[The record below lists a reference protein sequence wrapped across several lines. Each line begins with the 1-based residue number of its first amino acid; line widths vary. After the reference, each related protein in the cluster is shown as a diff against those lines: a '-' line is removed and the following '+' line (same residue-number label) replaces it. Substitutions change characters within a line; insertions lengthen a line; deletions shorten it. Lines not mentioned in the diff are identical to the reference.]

1 MDKKQNTEEMEVLK
15 TFMNMMEQYGM
26 KEQAKEYMVGFHYV
40 IDMQLQMASMT
51 QELQKVR
58 EQLAKL
64 QESQPKVETYT
75 AAKKIT
81 VIQKKSTI
89 ARKHLSKVKNELV
102 NTAKETVSSMKN
114 KGREEVNHILV
125 KGIGKAQSMISECR
139 GVFADLLQDFE
150 SAAKR
155 IDEIGNEIK
164 QVGNS
169 TRNVGRLLAGK
180 KRKELSN
187 EADGVALTRVINK
200 PIKEGIILLKNEIIG
215 MDDVSKKLEEFS
227 AKLQMPMEEKKEN
240 ETELAVAVADRYI
253 SIHEVDEGYD
263 YTIYNQN
270 YKELDGGVYDNP
282 DISIREALNE
292 IVTDLREP
300 RHDSVR
306 DVYYR
311 DSVQGQVD
319 SNSKVHRVDYDT
331 LVERA
336 EQINVIQQNVVEQ
349 FRQKTLECFQPI
361 GDITVADIEATAYA
375 YVQSVLDDMELGA
388 KVVDVAVSGSRSRGM
403 EDKKSDIDIVVEYA
417 GNIKEDVLFNALHE
431 DGLKLGGIDVDINPI
446 TEAQTGTMKTYL
458 PQVEHYFIEKIAG
471 EIDEFAY
478 GYDTYA
484 YQDEVS
490 DREEHIASIKTSIET
505 GDTGYLKEWLNEII
519 EENEYTEHVSK
530 SKQLLKKLQ
539 QLEKVSEYKPLA
551 KVEELEEGNYN
562 KIDGLIDNSE
572 KHNKKENEAKHVRI
586 SIREKMA
593 EKKEEMEKRKKQK
606 ECEAVKGKTIGSS
619 HAVGSFSKSD
629 MLQ

>member
-1 MDKKQNTEEMEVLK
+1 MKME
-15 TFMNMMEQYGM
+15 
-26 KEQAKEYMVGFHYV
+26 
-40 IDMQLQMASMT
+40 
-51 QELQKVR
+51 
-58 EQLAKL
+58 
-64 QESQPKVETYT
+64 
-75 AAKKIT
+75 
-81 VIQKKSTI
+81 
-89 ARKHLSKVKNELV
+89 
-102 NTAKETVSSMKN
+102 N
-114 KGREEVNHILV
+114 K
-125 KGIGKAQSMISECR
+125 
-139 GVFADLLQDFE
+139 
-150 SAAKR
+150 
-155 IDEIGNEIK
+155 
-164 QVGNS
+164 
-169 TRNVGRLLAGK
+169 
-180 KRKELSN
+180 
-187 EADGVALTRVINK
+187 
-200 PIKEGIILLKNEIIG
+200 
-215 MDDVSKKLEEFS
+215 
-227 AKLQMPMEEKKEN
+227 
-240 ETELAVAVADRYI
+240 TELAVAIADRYI
-253 SIHEVDEGYD
+253 SIHEVDDGYD
-263 YTIYNQN
+263 YTIYDRN

-292 IVTDLREP
+292 IVADLREP
-300 RHDSVR
+300 HYDIVR

-311 DSVQGQVD
+311 DPVQGQVD
-319 SNSKVHRVDYDT
+319 SNSKVQPIDYDI
-331 LVERA
+331 LMERA
-336 EQINVIQQNVVEQ
+336 EQINAVQQNVVEQ
-349 FRQKTLECFQPI
+349 FKQKTLECFQPI

-403 EDKKSDIDIVVEYA
+403 EEEKSDIDIVVEYA
-417 GNIKEDVLFNALHE
+417 GNIKEDVLFNSLHE

-446 TEAQTGTMKTYL
+446 TESQTGTMKTYL
-458 PQVEHYFIEKIAG
+458 PQVEQYFIEKLAG

-519 EENEYTEHVSK
+519 EENEYTEHVSQA
-530 SKQLLKKLQ
+530 KQLLKKLQ
-539 QLEKVSEYKPLA
+539 QLEKVQEYKPLA

-606 ECEAVKGKTIGSS
+606 ECETIKGKMIGSS
-619 HAVGSFSKSD
+619 YAVGSFSKSD

>member
-1 MDKKQNTEEMEVLK
+1 MKME
-15 TFMNMMEQYGM
+15 
-26 KEQAKEYMVGFHYV
+26 
-40 IDMQLQMASMT
+40 
-51 QELQKVR
+51 
-58 EQLAKL
+58 
-64 QESQPKVETYT
+64 
-75 AAKKIT
+75 
-81 VIQKKSTI
+81 
-89 ARKHLSKVKNELV
+89 
-102 NTAKETVSSMKN
+102 N
-114 KGREEVNHILV
+114 K
-125 KGIGKAQSMISECR
+125 
-139 GVFADLLQDFE
+139 
-150 SAAKR
+150 
-155 IDEIGNEIK
+155 
-164 QVGNS
+164 
-169 TRNVGRLLAGK
+169 
-180 KRKELSN
+180 
-187 EADGVALTRVINK
+187 
-200 PIKEGIILLKNEIIG
+200 
-215 MDDVSKKLEEFS
+215 
-227 AKLQMPMEEKKEN
+227 
-240 ETELAVAVADRYI
+240 TELAVAIADRYI
-253 SIHEVDEGYD
+253 SIHEVDDGYD
-263 YTIYNQN
+263 YTIYDRN

-300 RHDSVR
+300 HYDTVR

-311 DSVQGQVD
+311 DLVQGQVD
-319 SNSKVHRVDYDT
+319 SNSKVHQIDYDT

-336 EQINVIQQNVVEQ
+336 EQINAVQQNVVEQ
-349 FRQKTLECFQPI
+349 FRQKTLECFQPK

-388 KVVDVAVSGSRSRGM
+388 KVVDVAVSGSRCRGI
-403 EDKKSDIDIVVEYA
+403 EEEKSDIDIVVEYA

-446 TEAQTGTMKTYL
+446 TESQTGTMKTYL
-458 PQVEHYFIEKIAG
+458 PQVEQYFIEKLAG
-471 EIDEFAY
+471 EIDEYVY

-505 GDTGYLKEWLNEII
+505 GDTGYLKEWLNEIV
-519 EENEYTEHVSK
+519 EENEYTEHVSQA
-530 SKQLLKKLQ
+530 KQLLKKLQ
-539 QLEKVSEYKPLA
+539 QLEKVPEYKPLA

-606 ECEAVKGKTIGSS
+606 ECETVKGKMIGSS

>member
-1 MDKKQNTEEMEVLK
+1 MEME
-15 TFMNMMEQYGM
+15 
-26 KEQAKEYMVGFHYV
+26 
-40 IDMQLQMASMT
+40 
-51 QELQKVR
+51 
-58 EQLAKL
+58 
-64 QESQPKVETYT
+64 
-75 AAKKIT
+75 
-81 VIQKKSTI
+81 
-89 ARKHLSKVKNELV
+89 
-102 NTAKETVSSMKN
+102 N
-114 KGREEVNHILV
+114 K
-125 KGIGKAQSMISECR
+125 
-139 GVFADLLQDFE
+139 
-150 SAAKR
+150 
-155 IDEIGNEIK
+155 
-164 QVGNS
+164 
-169 TRNVGRLLAGK
+169 
-180 KRKELSN
+180 
-187 EADGVALTRVINK
+187 
-200 PIKEGIILLKNEIIG
+200 
-215 MDDVSKKLEEFS
+215 
-227 AKLQMPMEEKKEN
+227 
-240 ETELAVAVADRYI
+240 TELAVAIADRYI
-253 SIHEVDEGYD
+253 SIHEVDDGYD
-263 YTIYNQN
+263 YTIYDRN

-300 RHDSVR
+300 HYDAVR

-311 DSVQGQVD
+311 DQVQGQVD
-319 SNSKVHRVDYDT
+319 SNSKVQLVDYDT
-331 LVERA
+331 LIERA
-336 EQINVIQQNVVEQ
+336 EQLNAVQQNAVEQ

-403 EDKKSDIDIVVEYA
+403 EEEKSDIDIVVEYA

-431 DGLKLGGIDVDINPI
+431 DGLKLGGINVDINPI
-446 TEAQTGTMKTYL
+446 TESQTGTMKTYL
-458 PQVEHYFIEKIAG
+458 PQVEQYFIKKLAG

-505 GDTGYLKEWLNEII
+505 GDTGYLKEWLNEIV
-519 EENEYTEHVSK
+519 EENEYTEHVSQA
-530 SKQLLKKLQ
+530 KQLLKKLQ
-539 QLEKVSEYKPLA
+539 QLEKVPEYKPLA

-572 KHNKKENEAKHVRI
+572 KYNKKENEAKHVRI

-606 ECEAVKGKTIGSS
+606 ECETVKGKMIGSS
-619 HAVGSFSKSD
+619 YAVGSFSKSD

>member
-1 MDKKQNTEEMEVLK
+1 MKME
-15 TFMNMMEQYGM
+15 
-26 KEQAKEYMVGFHYV
+26 
-40 IDMQLQMASMT
+40 
-51 QELQKVR
+51 
-58 EQLAKL
+58 
-64 QESQPKVETYT
+64 
-75 AAKKIT
+75 
-81 VIQKKSTI
+81 
-89 ARKHLSKVKNELV
+89 
-102 NTAKETVSSMKN
+102 N
-114 KGREEVNHILV
+114 K
-125 KGIGKAQSMISECR
+125 
-139 GVFADLLQDFE
+139 
-150 SAAKR
+150 
-155 IDEIGNEIK
+155 
-164 QVGNS
+164 
-169 TRNVGRLLAGK
+169 
-180 KRKELSN
+180 
-187 EADGVALTRVINK
+187 
-200 PIKEGIILLKNEIIG
+200 
-215 MDDVSKKLEEFS
+215 
-227 AKLQMPMEEKKEN
+227 
-240 ETELAVAVADRYI
+240 TELAVAIADRYI
-253 SIHEVDEGYD
+253 SIHEVDDGYD
-263 YTIYNQN
+263 YTIYDQN

-282 DISIREALNE
+282 DISIREALNK
-292 IVTDLREP
+292 IITDLRES
-300 RHDSVR
+300 HYDAVR

-311 DSVQGQVD
+311 DPVQGQVD
-319 SNSKVHRVDYDT
+319 SNSKVQLVDYDT
-331 LVERA
+331 FKERT
-336 EQINVIQQNVVEQ
+336 EQINAVQQNVVEQ
-349 FRQKTLECFQPI
+349 FKQKTLEYFQPI
-361 GDITVADIEATAYA
+361 GDIMVADIEATAYA

-403 EDKKSDIDIVVEYA
+403 EDEKSDIDIVVEYA

-458 PQVEHYFIEKIAG
+458 PQVEQYFIEKIAG

-519 EENEYTEHVSK
+519 EENEYTEHVSQA
-530 SKQLLKKLQ
+530 KQLFKKLQ
-539 QLEKVSEYKPLA
+539 QFEKVPEYKPLA

-606 ECEAVKGKTIGSS
+606 ECEAVKGKMIGSS

>member
-1 MDKKQNTEEMEVLK
+1 MKME
-15 TFMNMMEQYGM
+15 
-26 KEQAKEYMVGFHYV
+26 
-40 IDMQLQMASMT
+40 
-51 QELQKVR
+51 
-58 EQLAKL
+58 
-64 QESQPKVETYT
+64 
-75 AAKKIT
+75 
-81 VIQKKSTI
+81 
-89 ARKHLSKVKNELV
+89 
-102 NTAKETVSSMKN
+102 N
-114 KGREEVNHILV
+114 K
-125 KGIGKAQSMISECR
+125 
-139 GVFADLLQDFE
+139 
-150 SAAKR
+150 
-155 IDEIGNEIK
+155 
-164 QVGNS
+164 
-169 TRNVGRLLAGK
+169 
-180 KRKELSN
+180 
-187 EADGVALTRVINK
+187 
-200 PIKEGIILLKNEIIG
+200 
-215 MDDVSKKLEEFS
+215 
-227 AKLQMPMEEKKEN
+227 
-240 ETELAVAVADRYI
+240 TELAVAIADRYI
-253 SIHEVDEGYD
+253 SIHEVDDGYD
-263 YTIYNQN
+263 YTIYDRN

-300 RHDSVR
+300 HYDTVR

-311 DSVQGQVD
+311 DLVQGQVD
-319 SNSKVHRVDYDT
+319 SNSKVHQIDYDT

-336 EQINVIQQNVVEQ
+336 EQINAVQQNVVEQ
-349 FRQKTLECFQPI
+349 FRQKTLECFQPK

-388 KVVDVAVSGSRSRGM
+388 KVVDVAVSGSRCRGI
-403 EDKKSDIDIVVEYA
+403 EEEKSDIDIVVEYA

-446 TEAQTGTMKTYL
+446 TESQTGTMKTYL
-458 PQVEHYFIEKIAG
+458 PQVEQYFIEKLAG

-505 GDTGYLKEWLNEII
+505 GDTGYLKEWLNEIV
-519 EENEYTEHVSK
+519 EENEYTEHVSQA
-530 SKQLLKKLQ
+530 KQLLKKLQ
-539 QLEKVSEYKPLA
+539 QLEKVPEYKPLA

-606 ECEAVKGKTIGSS
+606 ECETIKGKMIGSS
-619 HAVGSFSKSD
+619 YAVGSFSKSD